1 MYCLYNNF
9 LNVISLL
16 RLDKTVIFVCLLFY
30 YHHQA
35 EYSMS
40 KYISTH
46 SPLRIYLNL
55 RIQNQHSLLCMLCFV
70 VFLLKVLHRYTD
82 LTACSENEGFAVVCL
97 TEMGRLVPCK
107 QWMVVR
113 KSPWTSGTSTVSVQP
128 LLRSQSMSRR
138 HFGLIWSVELI
149 MADKVML
156 FNYNVMYIL

>member
-97 TEMGRLVPCK
+97 TETGRLVPCK

-113 KSPWTSGTSTVSVQP
+113 KAPE
-128 LLRSQSMSRR
+128 LLAPAQYLYSLYWDHKACQEGILDWFDQLSWLW
-138 HFGLIWSVELI
+138 LI
-149 MADKVML
+149 K
-156 FNYNVMYIL
+156 